1 MREVVGDKP
10 SDEKIKE
17 YVLHTLTEGKVIP
30 GYGHA
35 VLRHTDPR
43 FLH

>member
-1 MREVVGDKP
+1 MRGVIGDNP
-10 SDEKIKE
+10 TPEDIKK
-17 YVLHTLTEGKVIP
+17 YALDTLGSGKVIP